1 MQLTP
6 ATMKNTYSTNIT
18 PQERLKRLMKAQLD
32 KQCKLDS
39 KNEILL

>member
-6 ATMKNTYSTNIT
+6 ATMKNVYTNVT

-32 KQCKLDS
+32 KQCK
-39 KNEILL
+39 I